1 MIEVE
6 AGKEKERSLSI
17 EWSLWIEYVC
27 STVPVRI
34 AKTDARRSPF
44 TFRDVKISQSDGFQ

>member
-17 EWSLWIEYVC
+17 ERSLRIEYVY
-27 STVPVRI
+27 SI
-34 AKTDARRSPF
+34 AKTDARRRPF